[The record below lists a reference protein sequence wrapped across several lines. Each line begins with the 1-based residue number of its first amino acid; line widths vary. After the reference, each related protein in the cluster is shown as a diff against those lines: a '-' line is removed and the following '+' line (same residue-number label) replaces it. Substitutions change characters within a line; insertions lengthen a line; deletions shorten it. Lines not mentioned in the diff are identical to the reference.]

1 VSYRFL
7 QPPRH
12 RTLMPK
18 PIRLDRSLRPL
29 FLSLLPGSQKR
40 LQQLKKT
47 RENLSV
53 ELSDIISKCS
63 VRVEVG
69 AAVTQSAICRR
80 IRPAAVRKFLRREIR
95 PTCSCQSGADIQL

>member
-1 VSYRFL
+1 
-7 QPPRH
+7 
-12 RTLMPK
+12 MPK

-47 RENLSV
+47 REDLSV

-63 VRVEVG
+63 VRGEVG
-69 AAVTQSAICRR
+69 AQ
-80 IRPAAVRKFLRREIR
+80 
-95 PTCSCQSGADIQL
+95 